1 MKLELK
7 KEFILLAVVL
17 AVYEPIL
24 KGAGNLIFNVGLF
37 GLNAYG
43 DYLIR
48 RAALMTPPDIS
59 LYILAGGLSF
69 FLGRT
74 LARIFDVIPTG
85 GLIPKDLTKKT
96 DALVDRKKLELWAH
110 CAAVLVTSYIVY
122 SAVVQTR
129 LCNAPLKVGQV
140 PVMFRRLVDGVGCI
154 G

>member
-1 MKLELK
+1 
-7 KEFILLAVVL
+7 
-17 AVYEPIL
+17 
-24 KGAGNLIFNVGLF
+24 
-37 GLNAYG
+37 
-43 DYLIR
+43 
-48 RAALMTPPDIS
+48 MTPPDIS